1 MAAASAVASSPQAL
15 EAHPAVPVQE
25 FSVEAS
31 SSSSSRAVEAR
42 PVSCNGG
49 GEECVLERHSPWV
62 AAAEAESRLGEA
74 ASAGLY
80 LRVEKLAEEE
90 LRDNRQRQDD
100 ELMAL
105 EAIYGD
111 DLAEF
116 ENKGELRYFQIYIH
130 YDLHDGV
137 EVCAKLSSANDS
149 PKDVGCPDDGTE
161 EHGDRP
167 DEFSYTCNFEY
178 LPPLVLTCLLPLSY
192 PSKDPPYFT
201 ATAKWMD
208 GPDVS
213 QLCEMPDNIWAEL
226 PGQEVVCQWVE
237 GIRNSSFSYLRFD
250 GKITLG
256 PDIATHKLDNR
267 AISRSLPLESVI
279 PSMLSYSSK
288 KHYEAFLQDFHMCMI
303 CLNQTKGS
311 NFIKLPCQHLFCVK
325 CMETLCGMHVKED
338 VVHCP
343 RCSIGC
349 LGDEDYNAQCPKC
362 CFVFCSLCKDPRHP
376 GKECLTPE
384 QKLQRLQAS
393 GKMTASGMVE
403 EMMSIKMLYGDARS
417 CPKCKMTISKTEGCN
432 KVVCISCGQAFCF
445 LCGKAI
451 ISGYGHFSK
460 RRDLFEPGKEDTK
473 DWQNQMNWLEI
484 RNRIRA
490 QKHPVGSTVKCP
502 KCRQKIYK
510 DNVEY
515 IFCRACQASYCT
527 LCRKQVEFTGLQSD
541 HWGSPQC
548 VGIKF

>member
-1 MAAASAVASSPQAL
+1 
-15 EAHPAVPVQE
+15 
-25 FSVEAS
+25 
-31 SSSSSRAVEAR
+31 
-42 PVSCNGG
+42 
-49 GEECVLERHSPWV
+49 
-62 AAAEAESRLGEA
+62 
-74 ASAGLY
+74 
-80 LRVEKLAEEE
+80 
-90 LRDNRQRQDD
+90 
-100 ELMAL
+100 
-105 EAIYGD
+105 
-111 DLAEF
+111 
-116 ENKGELRYFQIYIH
+116 
-130 YDLHDGV
+130 
-137 EVCAKLSSANDS
+137 
-149 PKDVGCPDDGTE
+149 
-161 EHGDRP
+161 
-167 DEFSYTCNFEY
+167 
-178 LPPLVLTCLLPLSY
+178 
-192 PSKDPPYFT
+192 
-201 ATAKWMD
+201 
-208 GPDVS
+208 
-213 QLCEMPDNIWAEL
+213 
-226 PGQEVVCQWVE
+226 
-237 GIRNSSFSYLRFD
+237 
-250 GKITLG
+250 
-256 PDIATHKLDNR
+256 
-267 AISRSLPLESVI
+267 
-279 PSMLSYSSK
+279 
-288 KHYEAFLQDFHMCMI
+288 
-303 CLNQTKGS
+303 
-311 NFIKLPCQHLFCVK
+311 
-325 CMETLCGMHVKED
+325 MHVKEGSLFQLVCPDTKCSASIPPYLLKTLLSEGEFQRWDMLTLEKALDLMSD

-473 DWQNQMNWLEI
+473 DWQNQMDWLEI